1 MNAAY
6 TAVRGDP
13 RQRSQVINVE
23 VSVPETTG
31 SCTRILKAKNIWKI
45 KNLLLLMILKF
56 LICSPLNLVIHNSNL
71 KIHEWNIL
79 SYSSCCYSSL
89 CIPQVKLYFLAKF
102 KPNCIISL
110 RFFLSRRNQ
119 RLLLKIKKLFL
130 TVGLLTLPTSKLFS
144 SINPFLGKH
153 ICVFHIN

>member
-6 TAVRGDP
+6 TAVRGDA

-56 LICSPLNLVIHNSNL
+56 LLCSPLNLVIHNSNL
-71 KIHEWNIL
+71 KIHE
-79 SYSSCCYSSL
+79 
-89 CIPQVKLYFLAKF
+89 
-102 KPNCIISL
+102 
-110 RFFLSRRNQ
+110 
-119 RLLLKIKKLFL
+119 
-130 TVGLLTLPTSKLFS
+130 
-144 SINPFLGKH
+144 
-153 ICVFHIN
+153 